1 MTINGTEYALPEH
14 IERYIIQ
21 IAEQIKADGEKA
33 ADEFI
38 HYNRTDG
45 EILYR
50 RSGRT
55 TRIVDRLIQRL
66 YTTGEAVAYDHH
78 NKMESH
84 HRLAGLV
91 KRRLDM
97 EHGGRYK
104 FDPKTLKFT
113 L

>member
-1 MTINGTEYALPEH
+1 MTINGTEYRLPEH

-33 ADEFI
+33 ADDFI
-38 HYNRTDG
+38 HYNRTEG

-55 TRIVDRLIQRL
+55 TRIVDRLIQQL
-66 YTTGEAVAYDHH
+66 YTTGEACAYDHH
-78 NKMESH
+78 NSSESDK
-84 HRLAGLV
+84 RVAKLMM
-91 KRRLDM
+91 RRLYH

-104 FDPKTLKFT
+104 FDSKTLKFT

>member
-1 MTINGTEYALPEH
+1 MTINGTEYKLPEH

-33 ADEFI
+33 ADMLI
-38 HYNRTDG
+38 KYNRTEG

-55 TRIVDRLIQRL
+55 TRRADYIIQEL
-66 YTTGEAVAYDHH
+66 YTIGEATIRDHH
-78 NKMESH
+78 NRIESH
-84 HRLAGLV
+84 HRLANIV